1 MEVKGDEFL
10 KNLEIEKEKA
20 ELEKRKSEL
29 NSQKFQ
35 SVYQQA
41 NSPLSSISSDMDTDY
56 QELDDIR
63 LNKNANNKQKYI
75 VFGLALVLLFLIT
88 ILTIRLISEPQKN
101 NNFTNEDILKE
112 EPKEIVQKT
121 STPTNMNKSLDINKI
136 IQSEDNIN
144 VQQDEKVV
152 KENKIEK
159 ESDVFGIEKKP
170 QEETK
175 KDIVIKKDETVV
187 KKEKPKQMIIE
198 SVPVKEIKLE
208 ETKTKIAPKPI
219 LKETKKQKV
228 SAVKGYYIQVGAFT
242 KYPDTNLLNKLKING
257 YRVTMHK
264 MEIKGKMYTKVLIG
278 SYKSKAEA
286 NSNLPFIKQ
295 RINKSA
301 YILRF

>member
-20 ELEKRKSEL
+20 ELEKRRSEL

-41 NSPLSSISSDMDTDY
+41 NSPLNSISPDMDTDY
-56 QELDDIR
+56 QELDDII

-75 VFGLALVLLFLIT
+75 VFGFALVLLFLIT
-88 ILTIRLISEPQKN
+88 ILTIRLVSEPQSN
-101 NNFTNEDILKE
+101 NNFTGDEKILEE
-112 EPKEIVQKT
+112 EPKEIVVQEK
-121 STPTNMNKSLDINKI
+121 TPTNKNVNKSLDINKI

-144 VQQDEKVV
+144 IKTEEKTPL
-152 KENKIEK
+152 KE
-159 ESDVFGIEKKP
+159 ESDNDGDVFGIEKVTT
-170 QEETK
+170 TK
-175 KDIVIKKDETVV
+175 ASSDIVIKKDETV
-187 KKEKPKQMIIE
+187 KKEEKAKQIVIE
-198 SVPVKEIKLE
+198 SVPVKEIKIE
-208 ETKTKIAPKPI
+208 ETKPASKPVV
-219 LKETKKQKV
+219 KKQEAKV

-242 KYPDTNLLNKLKING
+242 KYPDKKLLSKLKING

-286 NSNLPFIKQ
+286 NSNLPYIKQ